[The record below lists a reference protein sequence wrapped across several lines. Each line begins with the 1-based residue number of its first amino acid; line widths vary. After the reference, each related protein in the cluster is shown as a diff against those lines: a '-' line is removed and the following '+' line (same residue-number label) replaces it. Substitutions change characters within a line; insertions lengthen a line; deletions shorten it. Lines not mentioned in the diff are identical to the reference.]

1 MVSPARLAAFH
12 VLRLV
17 ETGPLDL
24 ASALDQVRRS
34 LDDVRDRGLTS
45 EIVHGVLRWRAA
57 LDHVIAWA
65 GRRPIEEF
73 DAEVL
78 EVLRIG
84 AYQLLHLSRVPASAA
99 VSDSVELVRRVGAIR
114 AAGAVNAIL
123 RAISRQQHALPWPTE
138 DDPVA
143 FLSVTCS
150 HPPWLAAR
158 WLNRLGFE
166 RAWAWTRFNNAPAPM
181 VLRAHSWIETRET
194 LAAWLAKAGI
204 ETEAT
209 RFAPDGL
216 VVTQGNPMT
225 DTSEAG
231 VRFTVQDESAQL
243 VAAFV
248 GAVAGERIFDA
259 CAAPGGKTTALAAAV
274 REGGRVVA
282 ADFRPR
288 RVRLLARLLRA
299 TGVPGVD
306 LIQADATRPLPLRP
320 VFDAV
325 LVDAPCSGLGTIRR
339 DPDIRWRRQEAD
351 LATYADTQ
359 DRILQEAAR
368 LVRPGGR
375 VVYATCSSE
384 PEENEDVVDRFL
396 GRHPAWRTDT
406 PATLSPRVPAG
417 VVACLDTDGHLRT
430 SPDQHRLD
438 PFFAACLR
446 APG

>member
-1 MVSPARLAAFH
+1 MVSPARLAAFQ

-24 ASALDQVRRS
+24 SSALDQVRRS
-34 LDDVRDRGLTS
+34 LDDPRDRALTS

-57 LDHVIAWA
+57 LDHVISWA
-65 GRRPIEEF
+65 GRRPLEEF

-114 AAGAVNAIL
+114 ATGAVNGIL
-123 RAISRQQHALPWPTE
+123 RGISRQQHALPWPTE
-138 DDPVA
+138 DNPVA
-143 FLSVTCS
+143 FLNVACS

-158 WLNRLGFE
+158 WLHRLGFD
-166 RAWAWTRFNNAPAPM
+166 RAHTWTRFNNAPAPM
-181 VLRAHSWIETRET
+181 VLRAHTWIETRES
-194 LAAWLAKAGI
+194 LAAWLAHEGV

-216 VVTQGNPMT
+216 VVTRGNPIT
-225 DTSEAG
+225 DTAAAG

-248 GAVAGERIFDA
+248 GAVAGERVFDA

-274 REGGRVVA
+274 RTGGRVVA
-282 ADFRPR
+282 CDFRPR

-306 LIQADATRPLPLRP
+306 LLQADAARPLPLRP

-351 LATYADTQ
+351 LAAYADTQ
-359 DRILQEAAR
+359 DRILQQSAR

-375 VVYATCSSE
+375 LVYATCSTE
-384 PEENEDVVDRFL
+384 PEENEDVINRFL
-396 GRHPAWRTDT
+396 GVHAAWRHET
-406 PATLSPRVPAG
+406 PASLAPRVPPG
-417 VVACLDTDGHLRT
+417 VVACLDTDGYLRT
-430 SPDQHRLD
+430 SPDHHRLD